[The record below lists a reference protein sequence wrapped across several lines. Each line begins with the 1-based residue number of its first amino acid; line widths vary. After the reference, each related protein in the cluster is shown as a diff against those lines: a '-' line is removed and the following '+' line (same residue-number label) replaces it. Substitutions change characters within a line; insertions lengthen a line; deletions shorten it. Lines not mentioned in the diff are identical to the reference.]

1 METKVVKGC
10 KILLSFFLAFF
21 VLINHIHAADIV
33 SPDSIKLEIST
44 LADSA
49 KVYRLISLSDELK
62 YNNTHKALELAYL
75 GLEISTQNNLE
86 YELGMSHQG
95 IAEIYRVRGLYEKAL
110 ENYLAALKIFTSL
123 NDSAKIAECSNEAG
137 DIFMQTQNYSQA
149 SVYFLKALQIN
160 KKLRNIE
167 EIATNYN
174 NIGNAYVL
182 QDSID
187 KGLSHY
193 LVALMIADSMKY
205 TNEVINLLNNI
216 GSAYIRLERYPQA
229 ISTFERA
236 SKLSIRNQNQFGL
249 AQANLGISR
258 VYFNTNNYTLA
269 LKFGLRSNKLA
280 QAENFNRILH
290 DSELLLS
297 QIYAESG
304 SFQKA
309 YDHYISYKVLSD
321 SIFSDESSKQLAIMQ
336 VKYELDAKEK
346 ENQIL
351 RLRNLEN
358 QKTIERKNRIV
369 IITLSI
375 IIASILLVFLLLYI
389 NKKFKRLNQKLAIQS
404 KALNKLNQ
412 EKDRFFA
419 YVVHNIKNPF
429 STIWG
434 FSELLLKHAGQ
445 KDTDKMMRYSKYI
458 YDSSQGIKDILGNLT
473 EWSRL
478 LRGRYEFN
486 PVKIELEGLVLDVI
500 ELNSKLAAKKDII
513 LSYENVDNKIVYA
526 DRLMVYTILQN
537 LLSNAIKYNIKNG
550 EVTITAD
557 MKGKMVE
564 VVVSDTGTGISE
576 DKLQHLFV
584 FDPTNAARD
593 DEKSTGAGMG
603 LVICK
608 ELIAK
613 NGGEITVESSPG
625 KGSIFKITLPVPKAD
640 AELPDAKEPDLSEQM
655 TAIKNELNSI
665 STFHKDFTE
674 KLKKEL
680 LPKHTHVSKVLAVE
694 ELKEFASSVISLADE
709 YQLKPLKKY
718 GQQLL
723 KQTELLQFDKI
734 LKILPEFT
742 DITNI
747 ILY

>member
-1 METKVVKGC
+1 MKGYN
-10 KILLSFFLAFF
+10 ILVPVLLVFFSAIHP
-21 VLINHIHAADIV
+21 VHSAGNINL
-33 SPDSIKLEIST
+33 DSIRQEISS
-44 LADSA
+44 LDDSA
-49 KVYRLISLSDELK
+49 RVYRLITLSDELK
-62 YNNTHKALELAYL
+62 YNNTHQALELAYL
-75 GLEISTQNNLE
+75 GLEIAKQGHLD
-86 YELGMSHQG
+86 YELGISHQG
-95 IAEIYRVRGLYEKAL
+95 IAEIYRVRALYERAL

-123 NDSAKIAECSNEAG
+123 NDIAKIAECSNEAG
-137 DIFMQTQNYSQA
+137 SIFMETQNYSQA
-149 SVYFLKALQIN
+149 SVYFLKALEIN

-167 EIATNYN
+167 EITANYN

-205 TNEVINLLNNI
+205 ENEVINLLNNI
-216 GSAYIRLERYPQA
+216 GAGYIRLERYPQA
-229 ISTFERA
+229 VSAFERA
-236 SKLSIRNQNQFGL
+236 SVLAIRNQNQFGL
-249 AQANLGISR
+249 AQANLGIAQ
-258 VYFNTNNYTLA
+258 VYFNTSNYSQA
-269 LKFGLRSNKLA
+269 LKFGLKSNSLA
-280 QAENFNRILH
+280 KSENFNRILH

-297 QIYAESG
+297 RIYSATG
-304 SFQKA
+304 NYQKA
-309 YDHYISYKVLSD
+309 YNRYISYKVLSD

-336 VKYELDAKEK
+336 AKYELEAKEK
-346 ENQIL
+346 ENQML
-351 RLRNLEN
+351 RIRDLEN
-358 QKTIERKNRIV
+358 QKTIARKNRIV
-369 IITLSI
+369 LFTSSVILAAVII
-375 IIASILLVFLLLYI
+375 VFLLLYI
-389 NKKFKRLNQKLAIQS
+389 NKRFKRLNQKLAIQS
-404 KALNKLNQ
+404 RALNKLNQ

-445 KDTDKMMRYSKYI
+445 KDKEKMLRYSKYI
-458 YDSSQGIKDILGNLT
+458 YDSSMGIRDILGNLT

-478 LRGRYEFN
+478 LRGKYEFN
-486 PVKIELEGLVLDVI
+486 PVRFELEGLIKDVI
-500 ELNSKLAAKKDII
+500 ELNNKMAAKKDII
-513 LSYENVDNKIVYA
+513 LNYENIDHKMVYA
-526 DRLMVYTILQN
+526 DRQMVYTILQN
-537 LLSNAIKYNIKNG
+537 LLSNAIKYN
-550 EVTITAD
+550 VP
-557 MKGKMVE
+557 KGKVMISAALKGQMVE
-564 VVVSDTGTGISE
+564 LSVSDTGTGIPE
-576 DKLQHLFV
+576 DKLKNLFV
-584 FDPTNAARD
+584 FDPANTVRD
-593 DEKSTGAGMG
+593 EEKSDGAGMG
-603 LVICK
+603 LVICN

-613 NGGEITVESSPG
+613 NGGEIKVESTPG
-625 KGSIFKITLPVPKAD
+625 KGSRFTITLPVPRTDKDLLDVSEA
-640 AELPDAKEPDLSEQM
+640 DLSEQM

-674 KLKKEL
+674 KLKKDL
-680 LPKHTHVSKVLAVE
+680 LPKHTHISKVLSVE